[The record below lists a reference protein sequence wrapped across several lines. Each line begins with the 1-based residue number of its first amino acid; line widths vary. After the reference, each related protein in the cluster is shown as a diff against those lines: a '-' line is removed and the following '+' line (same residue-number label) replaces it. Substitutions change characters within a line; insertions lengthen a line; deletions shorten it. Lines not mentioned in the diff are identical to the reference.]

1 MIANNNKIKAKYWHI
16 DDTEADKIIEDIKYG
31 DINSDGSINIQ
42 DSVLLKKHLAGMTG
56 IDINIAACD
65 INVDGEVNISDAVL
79 LLKHLAGMNVT
90 IGK

>member
-1 MIANNNKIKAKYWHI
+1 
-16 DDTEADKIIEDIKYG
+16 
-31 DINSDGSINIQ
+31 
-42 DSVLLKKHLAGMTG
+42 MTG